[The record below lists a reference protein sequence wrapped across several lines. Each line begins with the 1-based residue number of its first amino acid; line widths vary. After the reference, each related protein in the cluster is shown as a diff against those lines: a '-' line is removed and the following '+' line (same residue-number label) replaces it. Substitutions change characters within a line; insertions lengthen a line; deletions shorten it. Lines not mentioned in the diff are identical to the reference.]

1 MISEFEILVCK
12 PGLGTGSP
20 VSLVYWHTEMMMV
33 NACVVNHIQII
44 LYRKFLYILLHH
56 FNKLIIDNL
65 SAVSLMNSWFTEE
78 IKTLKD
84 KNQHQ
89 LVSALGHVC
98 VHVFLW
104 TCICTVQVFLWNY
117 IFLVPVHNTSTVPL
131 IGGLVFINSYFIYRE
146 FAMYYI
152 SDKYLHVHV

>member
-12 PGLGTGSP
+12 PALGTGSP
-20 VSLVYWHTEMMMV
+20 VSFVYWHTEMMMV

-89 LVSALGHVC
+89 LVHCKCS
-98 VHVFLW
+98 W
-104 TCICTVQVFLWNY
+104 TCMCTCVFVDMHMYMSFCGTTFFLYQYIIQVL
-117 IFLVPVHNTSTVPL
+117 
-131 IGGLVFINSYFIYRE
+131 YRRLE
-146 FAMYYI
+146 DWC
-152 SDKYLHVHV
+152 S

>member
-20 VSLVYWHTEMMMV
+20 VSFVYWHTEMMMV

-78 IKTLKD
+78 IKTLKN

-89 LVSALGHVC
+89 LVSVLGHVC
-98 VHVFLW
+98 
-104 TCICTVQVFLWNY
+104 VQVFLWNY
-117 IFLVPVHNTSTVPL
+117 IFLVPVHNTSTVP
-131 IGGLVFINSYFIYRE
+131 
-146 FAMYYI
+146 
-152 SDKYLHVHV
+152 

>member
-20 VSLVYWHTEMMMV
+20 VSFVHWHTEMMMV

-89 LVSALGHVC
+89 LVSVLGHVC

-104 TCICTVQVFLWNY
+104 TCICTCLFVELHFSC
-117 IFLVPVHNTSTVPL
+117 TST
-131 IGGLVFINSYFIYRE
+131 
-146 FAMYYI
+146 
-152 SDKYLHVHV
+152 

>member
-12 PGLGTGSP
+12 PALGTGSP
-20 VSLVYWHTEMMMV
+20 VSFVYWHTEMMMV

-78 IKTLKD
+78 IKTLRQKPTS
-84 KNQHQ
+84 
-89 LVSALGHVC
+89 VSKC
-98 VHVFLW
+98 SW
-104 TCICTVQVFLWNY
+104 TCMCTCVFVDMHMYMSFCGTTFFLYQYIIQVL
-117 IFLVPVHNTSTVPL
+117 
-131 IGGLVFINSYFIYRE
+131 YRRLE
-146 FAMYYI
+146 DWC
-152 SDKYLHVHV
+152 S